1 MLFMNTNKVDSMRL
15 RYQREQWILA
25 GELHHAG
32 LEVVHCPG
40 DLN

>member
-1 MLFMNTNKVDSMRL
+1 MSFMNTNKVDSMRL
-15 RYQREQWILA
+15 RYQRERWILT

-32 LEVVHCPG
+32 LEVVHCSV